1 MIVLDTHVLVWWTNA
16 HHQVSSGAQEAIES
30 ADVIAVS
37 AITGWEAAVLAR
49 RRRIQIDRDALAWL
63 HDLATA
69 KNVRIL
75 PITLDIAVRAA
86 EFHELLR
93 DPIDCLIVATAL
105 INNAPLLTKD
115 DRIRRSGLVETIW

>member
-1 MIVLDTHVLVWWTNA
+1 VIVLDTHVLVWWTNA